1 MVISAYD
8 ALKTHSFVIDFKF
21 WKYNSG
27 NIFEILVFFFSCNRD
42 TDWRFAATTL
52 NFPRYSAPCWKNSCD
67 AIIQHSLYIATTNL
81 LLLTAKNFLI
91 SSSLVKKLLSSFDDR
106 SWKLLYFIRLF
117 FIYLLIVLF
126 FFLKIYLSLFY

>member
-21 WKYNSG
+21 WKYNNR
-27 NIFEILVFFFSCNRD
+27 NIFEILVFIFSCNRD

-91 SSSLVKKLLSSFDDR
+91 SSSLVVKKLLSSFDDR

-126 FFLKIYLSLFY
+126 FS